1 MKLFKWTIKG
11 KIVFQTAVYLIL
23 TILVCETAAAAAMQ
37 RSLTTQAEGHVA
49 MTAEDNASVV
59 NAWLENQAD
68 IVHTIRDAVAYMDT
82 MDMNYVMNFLDANLK
97 ENPNALMYYICFGY
111 NGGVF
116 PADHSQLDLDPT
128 TRDWWQ
134 QALAKNGLIYTAP
147 YQDFA
152 SGQMIVS
159 IAEPLTIEGQQAVML
174 ADITIDTL
182 TGQVTGVGSGQ
193 DIQGFLLD
201 AEGSV
206 ISHKNAAYLP
216 QKTGSTVLRDVLGVD
231 IEHVTE
237 ITDYDGTEKF
247 IGTSKVN
254 ATGWIFGIVESKSV
268 VTDQIAQSIAA
279 TIQAGLITLCIV
291 LALMFFS
298 VRRSLKPVE
307 SMKQF
312 IKAKIIGL
320 ENCKE
325 YRSETREIS
334 YLIEEMKNGFVTVI
348 SQTREES
355 YNIYSRMKD
364 TSRKVRFISSNITD
378 ISAAMEETSA
388 NVGVQAGSIRDIDG
402 TCRDAAETID
412 SLAQKAGEMAV
423 RSKEVMERVDVIVP
437 ALVQGKNNAVAVA
450 GDSRERLKEAIE
462 GAKVINKI
470 AAVSTSIQDIASQ
483 TNLLALNASV
493 EAARAGSAGKGFSVI
508 AQEIKK
514 LSEDTTQNI
523 NMVNSLV
530 QTVLRSVQTLTEESD
545 RVLVFLDGTVM
556 EDYNK
561 LESLAK
567 NYRNDAAYYAEISAD
582 IGASAEEISSSIWNI
597 NHTFDSISQAQNELV
612 DAVRHV
618 SGNLQQITASSENVS
633 EETKC
638 VLESIGSLQKI
649 ISRFHV

>member
-23 TILVCETAAAAAMQ
+23 AILVCETAAAAAMQ
-37 RSLTTQAEGHVA
+37 RSLTAQAEGYVA
-49 MTAEDNASVV
+49 MTAADNASVV
-59 NAWLENQAD
+59 NAWLEDQAN

-111 NGGVF
+111 YGGVF
-116 PADHSQLDLDPT
+116 PADHSQLELDPT

-159 IAEPLTIEGQQAVML
+159 IAEPLYIEGQQAVML

-182 TGQVTGVGSGQ
+182 TGQVASVGSGQ

-206 ISHKNAAYLP
+206 ISHNNAAYLP
-216 QKTGSTVLRDVLGVD
+216 QETGSTVLRDVLGVD
-231 IEHVTE
+231 IERVTE

-254 ATGWIFGIVESKSV
+254 ASGWTFGIVESKSV
-268 VTDQIAQSIAA
+268 VTDQIARSIAA
-279 TIQAGLITLCIV
+279 TIQAALVTLCLV
-291 LALMFFS
+291 LALMFLS

-312 IKAKIIGL
+312 IKEKIIGL

-334 YLIEEMKNGFVTVI
+334 YLIEEMKDGFVTVI

-355 YNIYSRMKD
+355 YNIYTRMKD
-364 TSRKVRFISSNITD
+364 TSRKVRSISRNITD

-388 NVGVQAGSIRDIDG
+388 NVGVQAGSIRNIDG
-402 TCRDAAETID
+402 TCRNAAGTID

-450 GDSRERLKEAIE
+450 GDSRVRLKEAIE

-514 LSEDTTQNI
+514 LSEDTAQNI

-567 NYRNDAAYYAEISAD
+567 NYRNDAAYYAETSAE
-582 IGASAEEISSSIWNI
+582 IGTSAEEISSSIWNI
-597 NHTFDSISQAQNELV
+597 NRTFDSISQAQSELV
-612 DAVRHV
+612 NAVGHV

-638 VLESIGSLQKI
+638 VLDSIGSLQKI
-649 ISRFHV
+649 ISRFHM